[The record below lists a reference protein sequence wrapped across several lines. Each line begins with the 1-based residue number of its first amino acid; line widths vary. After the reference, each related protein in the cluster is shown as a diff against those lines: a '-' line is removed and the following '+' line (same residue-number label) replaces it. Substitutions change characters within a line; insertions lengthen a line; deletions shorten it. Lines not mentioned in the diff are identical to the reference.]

1 MTVSTAPQPVV
12 RAGDRDREK
21 TAALL
26 GRGLTQGYLEMHEYE
41 QRVGAFAARTAA
53 ELRAVVAGTELPV
66 SRRDHSSP
74 ASASTRYTAGLRN
87 GVRRLHTGV
96 HPLRLSGF

>member
-53 ELRAVVAGTELPV
+53 NFAPWWRGPSFQFRDEIIRRPPRRARGILPV
-66 SRRDHSSP
+66 C
-74 ASASTRYTAGLRN
+74 AMVFAASTLACILCA
-87 GVRRLHTGV
+87 
-96 HPLRLSGF
+96 